1 MLCKTQ
7 FFCGIIATHVNEF
20 WQAMAYDLL
29 DPNNGRSADSNH
41 IKNDIYKY
49 EASKGQ
55 EKEVSC
61 LPFRK

>member
-1 MLCKTQ
+1 
-7 FFCGIIATHVNEF
+7 
-20 WQAMAYDLL
+20 MAYDLL

-55 EKEVSC
+55 EKEVSYNARIKGW
-61 LPFRK
+61 PQVA

>member
-1 MLCKTQ
+1 MYS
-7 FFCGIIATHVNEF
+7 F

-55 EKEVSC
+55 EKEVSY
-61 LPFRK
+61 LSLLGYNI